1 MNMKLLKTIRNTLAA
16 LAVAAGIFL
25 LIVIG
30 AIEHDQITYKR
41 FCVYAAGGIAAL
53 ALSTVGAMLAG
64 NELEWRGRK

>member
-1 MNMKLLKTIRNTLAA
+1 MKLLKTIRNTLAA

-41 FCVYAAGGIAAL
+41 FCAYAGGGIAGL
-53 ALSTVGAMLAG
+53 AIGVVGAVMTG
-64 NELEWRGRK
+64 NEIEWRGRK

>member
-1 MNMKLLKTIRNTLAA
+1 MNVKLLKTIRNTLAA

-41 FCVYAAGGIAAL
+41 FCAYAAGGIAGL
-53 ALSTVGAMLAG
+53 ALSTIGANLVG